1 MIYVTADP
9 HFYHENIIKYTNRPF
24 SAFREMNAVMTE
36 NWNQSVGD
44 DDEVYI
50 LGDLTMREG
59 DVVEQLLENLHGRKY
74 LVRGNHDYYAA
85 DYRGKSLEWI
95 KDYHELTVGKDF
107 FVFCHYPF
115 VEWNRQ
121 RHGAY
126 HLHGHQHNHVDY
138 NLRQRKEGLRRY
150 DVGVDAN
157 GFAPVPLEKIVSFF
171 AESA

>member
-1 MIYVTADP
+1 MEED
-9 HFYHENIIKYTNRPF
+9 
-24 SAFREMNAVMTE
+24 SQWML
-36 NWNQSVGD
+36 D
-44 DDEVYI
+44 I
-50 LGDLTMREG
+50 LIRLILFPLDG
-59 DVVEQLLENLHGRKY
+59 
-74 LVRGNHDYYAA
+74 
-85 DYRGKSLEWI
+85 
-95 KDYHELTVGKDF
+95 DYHELTVGKDF

-126 HLHGHQHNHVDY
+126 HLHGHQHNHSDY

-157 GFAPVPLEKIVSFF
+157 GFTPVPLEKIVRIF